1 VEPRRE
7 EVRNRIDIV
16 ASGLLWNG
24 YPLARKNLGSLLQQV
39 KALYPTPETDLV
51 VRGNADCD
59 QVEEL
64 RATLERTLDCS
75 NNRAC
80 SEFTLSEWE
89 RSVPRPP
96 AKAQVEMDVPEKRP

>member
-1 VEPRRE
+1 M
-7 EVRNRIDIV
+7 
-16 ASGLLWNG
+16 
-24 YPLARKNLGSLLQQV
+24 LQQV
-39 KALYPTPETDLV
+39 KTFYPIPETDLV
-51 VRGNADCD
+51 VHGNADCD

-80 SEFTLSEWE
+80 SEFTPSQWE

-96 AKAQVEMDVPEKRP
+96 AKGQAESDEPEKRP